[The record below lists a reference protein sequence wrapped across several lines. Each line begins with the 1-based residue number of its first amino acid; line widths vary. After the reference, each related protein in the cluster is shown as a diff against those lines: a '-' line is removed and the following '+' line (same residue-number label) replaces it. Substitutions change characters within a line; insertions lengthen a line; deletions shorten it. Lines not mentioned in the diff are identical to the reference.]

1 MSKKPEEE
9 FTKSDRDSVVDKMF
23 AELGIDETMKKEL
36 VESGRMTKDVLRV
49 ESADQVRR
57 RIEMDKSI
65 GRFREST
72 RHVEKNLNL
81 INDGIDRIERD
92 LIPVVLSFLVG
103 LKGNLVNLRST
114 VIGKGKRAAKTNLQ
128 AVYFETDVKPIIE
141 EEFATIEETLTS
153 GMSAP
158 ILEKIRVLTDTLKDA
173 ANETHDELTTLKAS
187 IDDFTQRI
195 STEVEFLSTELTM
208 KPKVAIPKEVE
219 AQLRE
224 LARHVKEIER
234 DLSVATEKVQNRE
247 NDIESLRSELAG
259 MKARNESLEET
270 VTSLRAEPEAKAETV
285 AELRKHIKSMET
297 LHDLLND
304 RLEEASLELQ
314 ASQIES
320 RQLGDAKNKND
331 LLIEDLKGNIRHF
344 EDEMKKADERLAG
357 VDELRARLRSYESG
371 EGARELERV
380 KTELDRISASHERNT
395 SDYNATKQKLQVTE
409 EALRGYL
416 GLMDRTEKTKA
427 FLMVEDNIEMSIKE
441 IARSLGVAPAIVK
454 QWAEDFHQLGIA
466 KIVDGEK
473 LVLTRE
479 KVDLS

>member
-9 FTKSDRDSVVDKMF
+9 FTKSDRASVVDKMF
-23 AELGIDETMKKEL
+23 AELGIDEAMKKEL

-81 INDGIDRIERD
+81 INDGIDNIERD

-114 VIGKGKRAAKTNLQ
+114 VIGKSKRRAKTNLQ
-128 AVYFETDVKPIIE
+128 AVYFENDVIPIIE
-141 EEFATIEETLTS
+141 EEFAAIEETLTS

-173 ANETHDELTTLKAS
+173 ANETHDELTTLKAT
-187 IDDFTQRI
+187 IDDFTQRL

-219 AQLRE
+219 EQLRE
-224 LARHVKEIER
+224 LSRHVKELER
-234 DLSVATEKVQNRE
+234 DLSMATEKVQNRE
-247 NDIESLRSELAG
+247 NDIESLQSELVG
-259 MKARNESLEET
+259 MKVRNESLEET
-270 VTSLRAEPEAKAETV
+270 VASLRASPAAEAETV

-297 LHDLLND
+297 LHDLLTE
-304 RLEEASLELQ
+304 RVEEGSQELQ
-314 ASQIES
+314 AAKIES
-320 RQLGDAKNKND
+320 RQLRDAKNKND
-331 LLIEDLKGNIRHF
+331 LQIEDLSSNIRLL
-344 EDEMKKADERLAG
+344 EDEMKKANERFAG

-380 KTELDRISASHERNT
+380 KTELDRISASHERTT
-395 SDYNATKQKLQVTE
+395 SDYKVTQQKLQVTE

-416 GLMDRTEKTKA
+416 DLMDRTEKTKA
-427 FLMVEDNIEMSIKE
+427 FLMVEDNVEMSIRE
-441 IARSLGVAPAIVK
+441 IARSLGVAPAVVM
-454 QWAEDFHQLGIA
+454 QWAEDFHELGIA

>member
-1 MSKKPEEE
+1 MSKKPEEKFPE
-9 FTKSDRDSVVDKMF
+9 SDRDSVVDKML
-23 AELGIDETMKKEL
+23 AELGIDESMKVEL

-65 GRFREST
+65 DRFREST
-72 RHVEKNLNL
+72 RHVERNLNL
-81 INDGIDRIERD
+81 INDGIDHIERD

-114 VIGKGKRAAKTNLQ
+114 VISKSKRRAKTNLQ
-128 AVYFETDVKPIIE
+128 AVYFENEVIPIME
-141 EEFATIEETLTS
+141 EEFQAIEGTLTS

-158 ILEKIRVLTDTLKDA
+158 ILEKVRVLTDTLKDA

-187 IDDFTQRI
+187 IDDFTQRL

-208 KPKVAIPKEVE
+208 KPKVAIPKRVE
-219 AQLRE
+219 EQLRE
-224 LARHVKEIER
+224 LSRHVKEQER
-234 DLSVATEKVQNRE
+234 NLTIATEKVQNRE
-247 NDIESLRSELAG
+247 SDIASLQRELAG
-259 MKARNESLEET
+259 MKVRNESLEET
-270 VTSLRAEPEAKAETV
+270 VNSLRGAPAAEAETV

-297 LHDLLND
+297 LHDLIND
-304 RLEEASLELQ
+304 RLQDASQELQ
-314 ASQIES
+314 AAQVENRQIRE
-320 RQLGDAKNKND
+320 AKNKND
-331 LLIEDLKGNIRHF
+331 LLIEDLGGNVRHF
-344 EDEMKKADERLAG
+344 EDELKKANERLAG

-380 KTELDRISASHERNT
+380 KTELDRITASHERT
-395 SDYNATKQKLQVTE
+395 KSDYQATQLKLQLTE
-409 EALRGYL
+409 GALRGYL

-427 FLMVEDNIEMSIKE
+427 FLMVEDNLEMSIKE

>member
-1 MSKKPEEE
+1 MSKKPDEKIAE
-9 FTKSDRDSVVDKMF
+9 SDRDSVIDKMF
-23 AELGIDETMKKEL
+23 AELGVDETMKKEL
-36 VESGRMTKDVLRV
+36 VASGRMTQDVLRV
-49 ESADQVRR
+49 ETADQVRR

-141 EEFATIEETLTS
+141 AEFVTIEETLTS

-158 ILEKIRVLTDTLKDA
+158 ILEKIRVLTDNLKDA

-187 IDDFTQRI
+187 IDDFTQRL

-219 AQLRE
+219 EQLKA
-224 LARHVKEIER
+224 LSRHVKEQER
-234 DLSVATEKVQNRE
+234 NLVLATEKVQNRE
-247 NDIESLRSELAG
+247 NDIESLQSELAG

-270 VTSLRAEPEAKAETV
+270 VNSFRAAPAAEAETV

-297 LHDLLND
+297 LQDLLD
-304 RLEEASLELQ
+304 ERVEEGSQDLQ
-314 ASQIES
+314 AAQIEN
-320 RQLGDAKNKND
+320 RQLRDIKDKSVLQIQD
-331 LLIEDLKGNIRHF
+331 LTGSIKHL
-344 EDEMKKADERLAG
+344 EDELKKANERSAG

-380 KTELDRISASHERNT
+380 KTELDRISASHERTT
-395 SDYNATKQKLQVTE
+395 SDYKATQQKLQVTE

-416 GLMDRTEKTKA
+416 GLMDHTEKTKA
-427 FLMVEDNIEMSIKE
+427 FLMVEDNLEMPIRE

-454 QWAEDFHQLGIA
+454 QWAEDFQQLGIA

-473 LVLTRE
+473 LVLARE
-479 KVDLS
+479 KIDLS

>member
-1 MSKKPEEE
+1 MSKKPEEKI
-9 FTKSDRDSVVDKMF
+9 TKKGRDSVVDKML
-23 AELGIDETMKKEL
+23 AELGIDETMKKDL

-49 ESADQVRR
+49 ETADQVRR

-72 RHVEKNLNL
+72 RHVERNLNL
-81 INDGIDRIERD
+81 INDGIDHIERD

-114 VIGKGKRAAKTNLQ
+114 VIAKSKRLAKTNLQ
-128 AVYFETDVKPIIE
+128 AVYFSTAVTPVIE
-141 EEFATIEETLTS
+141 EEFAAIEETLTS

-187 IDDFTQRI
+187 IDDFTQRL

-219 AQLRE
+219 EQLKA
-224 LARHVKEIER
+224 LSRHVKEQER
-234 DLSVATEKVQNRE
+234 NLIMATEKVQNRE
-247 NDIESLRSELAG
+247 NDIESLQSELAG

-270 VTSLRAEPEAKAETV
+270 VNSFRAAPAAEAETV

-297 LHDLLND
+297 LQDLLD
-304 RLEEASLELQ
+304 ERVEEGSQELQ
-314 ASQIES
+314 ATQIEN
-320 RQLGDAKNKND
+320 RQLRDAKNKND
-331 LLIEDLKGNIRHF
+331 LQIEDLSGSIRHL
-344 EDEMKKADERLAG
+344 EDELKKANERFAG

-380 KTELDRISASHERNT
+380 KTELDRITASHERTT
-395 SDYNATKQKLQVTE
+395 SDYKVTQQKLQVTE

-416 GLMDRTEKTKA
+416 GLMDHTEKTKA
-427 FLMVEDNIEMSIKE
+427 FLMVEDNLEMPIRE

-454 QWAEDFHQLGIA
+454 QWAEDFQQLGIA

-479 KVDLS
+479 KIDLS

>member
-1 MSKKPEEE
+1 MSKKPEE
-9 FTKSDRDSVVDKMF
+9 KSPKSGRDSVVDKMF
-23 AELGIDETMKKEL
+23 TELGIDDAMKKEL

-65 GRFREST
+65 DRFREST
-72 RHVEKNLNL
+72 RNVERNLNL
-81 INDGIDRIERD
+81 INDGTDHIERD

-114 VIGKGKRAAKTNLQ
+114 VIGKSKRRAKTNLQ
-128 AVYFETDVKPIIE
+128 AVYFETEVAPIIE
-141 EEFATIEETLTS
+141 EEFAAIEETLTS

-173 ANETHDELTTLKAS
+173 TNETHDELTTLKAS
-187 IDDFTQRI
+187 IDDFTQRL

-219 AQLRE
+219 EQLRE
-224 LARHVKEIER
+224 LSRHVKELER
-234 DLSVATEKVQNRE
+234 NLSVATEKVQNRE
-247 NDIESLRSELAG
+247 NDIESLQSELAG

-270 VTSLRAEPEAKAETV
+270 VNSLRAAPAAEADTV
-285 AELRKHIKSMET
+285 AELRKHIKSQET
-297 LHDLLND
+297 LHDLLNE
-304 RLEEASLELQ
+304 RLEETTQELQ
-314 ASQIES
+314 ATQIET
-320 RQLGDAKNKND
+320 RQIRDAKNKND
-331 LLIEDLKGNIRHF
+331 LLIEDLGGNIKQF
-344 EDEMKKADERLAG
+344 EDEIKKANERLAG

-380 KTELDRISASHERNT
+380 KTELDRISASHERTT
-395 SDYNATKQKLQVTE
+395 SDYKATQQKLQLTQ

-427 FLMVEDNIEMSIKE
+427 FLMVEDNSEMLIRE

-454 QWAEDFHQLGIA
+454 QWAEDFHTLGIA

>member
-1 MSKKPEEE
+1 MSKKPEEKNP
-9 FTKSDRDSVVDKMF
+9 KSDRASVVDKML
-23 AELGIDETMKKEL
+23 AELGIDDAMKKEL

-72 RHVEKNLNL
+72 RHVERNLNL

-103 LKGNLVNLRST
+103 LKGSLVNLRST
-114 VIGKGKRAAKTNLQ
+114 VIGKGKRRAKTNLQ
-128 AVYFETDVKPIIE
+128 AVYFETEVAPVIE
-141 EEFATIEETLTS
+141 EEFAAIEETLTS

-173 ANETHDELTTLKAS
+173 TNETHDELTTLKAS
-187 IDDFTQRI
+187 IDDFTQRL

-219 AQLRE
+219 EQLRA
-224 LARHVKEIER
+224 LARYVKELER
-234 DLSVATEKVQNRE
+234 DLSVASEKVQNRE
-247 NDIESLRSELAG
+247 NDIESLQSELAG

-270 VTSLRAEPEAKAETV
+270 VTSLRAAPAAEAETV

-297 LHDLLND
+297 LQDLLD
-304 RLEEASLELQ
+304 ERVEKGSQELQ
-314 ASQIES
+314 AAQIES
-320 RQLGDAKNKND
+320 RQLRDAKNKSA
-331 LLIEDLKGNIRHF
+331 LQIEDLSGSIKHL
-344 EDEMKKADERLAG
+344 EDEMKKANERLAG

-380 KTELDRISASHERNT
+380 KTELDRISASHERTT
-395 SDYNATKQKLQVTE
+395 SDYKAMQQKLQVTE

-416 GLMDRTEKTKA
+416 GLMDHTDKTKA
-427 FLMVEDNIEMSIKE
+427 FLMVEDNLEMPIRE

-454 QWAEDFHQLGIA
+454 QWAEDFQQLGIA

>member
-1 MSKKPEEE
+1 MSKKPDEKIPVSE
-9 FTKSDRDSVVDKMF
+9 RGSVVDKML
-23 AELGIDETMKKEL
+23 AELGIDDTMKKEL

-65 GRFREST
+65 DRFREST
-72 RHVEKNLNL
+72 RHVERNLNL

-114 VIGKGKRAAKTNLQ
+114 VIGKSKRRAKTNLQ
-128 AVYFETDVKPIIE
+128 AVYFTTEVTPIIE
-141 EEFATIEETLTS
+141 EEFAAIEETLTS

-187 IDDFTQRI
+187 IDDFTQRL

-219 AQLRE
+219 EQLRE
-224 LARHVKEIER
+224 LSRFVKELER
-234 DLSVATEKVQNRE
+234 NLSVATEKVQNRE
-247 NDIESLRSELAG
+247 NDIESLQSELAG
-259 MKARNESLEET
+259 MKVRNESLEET
-270 VTSLRAEPEAKAETV
+270 VNNLRAAPAAEAETV

-304 RLEEASLELQ
+304 RLEKASQELQ
-314 ASQIES
+314 ATQIEN
-320 RQLGDAKNKND
+320 RQLRDAKNKSD
-331 LLIEDLKGNIRHF
+331 LLVDDLGGNIRHF
-344 EDEMKKADERLAG
+344 EEEMKKANERLAG
-357 VDELRARLRSYESG
+357 VDELRARLRSHESG

-380 KTELDRISASHERNT
+380 KTELDRISASHERITN
-395 SDYNATKQKLQVTE
+395 DYKATQQKLQITQ

-427 FLMVEDNIEMSIKE
+427 FLMVEDNSEMSIRE
-441 IARSLGVAPAIVK
+441 IARSLGVAPAIVN
-454 QWAEDFHQLGIA
+454 QWAEDFHALGIA

>member
-1 MSKKPEEE
+1 MSKKPDEKNP
-9 FTKSDRDSVVDKMF
+9 KSDRDTVVDKMF
-23 AELGIDETMKKEL
+23 AELGIDDAMKKDL

-72 RHVEKNLNL
+72 RNVEKNLNL
-81 INDGIDRIERD
+81 INDGIDHIERD

-114 VIGKGKRAAKTNLQ
+114 IIGKSKRRAKTNLQ
-128 AVYFETDVKPIIE
+128 AVYFKTEVTPIIE
-141 EEFATIEETLTS
+141 EEFAAIEETLTS

-187 IDDFTQRI
+187 IDDFTQRL

-208 KPKVAIPKEVE
+208 KPKVAIPKEVAE
-219 AQLRE
+219 QLKA
-224 LARHVKEIER
+224 LSRHVKE
-234 DLSVATEKVQNRE
+234 
-247 NDIESLRSELAG
+247 ELAG

-270 VTSLRAEPEAKAETV
+270 VNSLRAVPAAGAETV

-297 LHDLLND
+297 LHDLLNE
-304 RLEEASLELQ
+304 RLEKASQELQ
-314 ASQIES
+314 ATQIES
-320 RQLGDAKNKND
+320 RQLRDAKNKND
-331 LLIEDLKGNIRHF
+331 LLIEDLGGNIRHL
-344 EDEMKKADERLAG
+344 EDELKKANERLAG

-371 EGARELERV
+371 ESARELERV
-380 KTELDRISASHERNT
+380 KTELDRISASHERTT
-395 SDYNATKQKLQVTE
+395 SDYKATHVKLQLTE

-427 FLMVEDNIEMSIKE
+427 FLMVEDNLEMPIRE

-479 KVDLS
+479 KIDLS

>member
-1 MSKKPEEE
+1 MSKKPEEKFPE
-9 FTKSDRDSVVDKMF
+9 SDRDSVVDKMLE
-23 AELGIDETMKKEL
+23 ELGIDESMKVEL

-65 GRFREST
+65 DRFREST
-72 RHVEKNLNL
+72 RHVERNLNL
-81 INDGIDRIERD
+81 INDGIDHIERD

-114 VIGKGKRAAKTNLQ
+114 VISKSKRRAKTNLQ
-128 AVYFETDVKPIIE
+128 AVYFENEVIPIMEAEFQAIE
-141 EEFATIEETLTS
+141 GTLTS

-158 ILEKIRVLTDTLKDA
+158 ILEKVRVLTDTLKDA

-187 IDDFTQRI
+187 IDDFTQRL

-208 KPKVAIPKEVE
+208 KPKVAIPKQVE
-219 AQLRE
+219 EQLRE
-224 LARHVKEIER
+224 LSRHVKEQER
-234 DLSVATEKVQNRE
+234 NLSIATEKVQNRE
-247 NDIESLRSELAG
+247 SDIAELQRELAG
-259 MKARNESLEET
+259 MKVRNESLEET
-270 VTSLRAEPEAKAETV
+270 VNSLRAAPAAEAETV

-297 LHDLLND
+297 LHDLIND
-304 RLEEASLELQ
+304 RLQDASQELQ
-314 ASQIES
+314 AAQVENRQIRE
-320 RQLGDAKNKND
+320 AKNKND
-331 LLIEDLKGNIRHF
+331 LLIEDLGGNVRHF
-344 EDEMKKADERLAG
+344 EDELKKANERLAG

-380 KTELDRISASHERNT
+380 KTELDRITASHERT
-395 SDYNATKQKLQVTE
+395 KSDYQATQVKLQLTE

-427 FLMVEDNIEMSIKE
+427 FLMVEDNLEMSIRE

>member
-1 MSKKPEEE
+1 MSKKSEE
-9 FTKSDRDSVVDKMF
+9 KIPQKGRDTVVEKMLT
-23 AELGIDETMKKEL
+23 ELGIDEAMKKEL

-49 ESADQVRR
+49 ETADQVRR

-72 RHVEKNLNL
+72 RHVENNLNL

-128 AVYFETDVKPIIE
+128 AVYFETAVKPIIE

-187 IDDFTQRI
+187 IDDFTQRL

-208 KPKVAIPKEVE
+208 KPKVAIPKKVE

-224 LARHVKEIER
+224 LARHIKELER

-247 NDIESLRSELAG
+247 NDIESMRSEFAG

-270 VTSLRAEPEAKAETV
+270 VTSLRAAPEAEAETV

-297 LHDLLND
+297 LHDLLNE

-314 ASQIES
+314 ASQIEN

-331 LLIEDLKGNIRHF
+331 LLVEDLKGKIRHF
-344 EDEMKKADERLAG
+344 EDEMKKANERLAG

-380 KTELDRISASHERNT
+380 KTELDRISASHERTT
-395 SDYNATKQKLQVTE
+395 SDYKATQQKLQLTQ

-427 FLMVEDNIEMSIKE
+427 FLMVEDNSEMLIRE

-454 QWAEDFHQLGIA
+454 QWAEDFHTLGIA

>member
-1 MSKKPEEE
+1 MSKKPDEKNP
-9 FTKSDRDSVVDKMF
+9 KSDRDTVVDKMF
-23 AELGIDETMKKEL
+23 AELGIDDAMKKDL

-72 RHVEKNLNL
+72 RNVEKNLNL
-81 INDGIDRIERD
+81 INDGIDHIERD

-114 VIGKGKRAAKTNLQ
+114 IIGKSKRRAKTNLQ
-128 AVYFETDVKPIIE
+128 AVYFKTEVTPIIE
-141 EEFATIEETLTS
+141 EEFAAIEETLTS

-187 IDDFTQRI
+187 IDDFTQRL

-208 KPKVAIPKEVE
+208 KPKVAIPKEVAE
-219 AQLRE
+219 QLKA
-224 LARHVKEIER
+224 LSRHVKELER

-247 NDIESLRSELAG
+247 NDIESLQSELAG

-270 VTSLRAEPEAKAETV
+270 VNSLRAVPAAGAETV

-297 LHDLLND
+297 LHDLLNE
-304 RLEEASLELQ
+304 RLEKASQELQ
-314 ASQIES
+314 ATQIES
-320 RQLGDAKNKND
+320 RQLRDAKNKND
-331 LLIEDLKGNIRHF
+331 LLIEDLGGNIRHL
-344 EDEMKKADERLAG
+344 EDELKKANERLAG

-371 EGARELERV
+371 ESARELERV
-380 KTELDRISASHERNT
+380 KTELDRISASHERTT
-395 SDYNATKQKLQVTE
+395 SDYKATHVKLQLTE

-427 FLMVEDNIEMSIKE
+427 FLMVEDNLEMPIRE

-479 KVDLS
+479 KIDLS

>member
-1 MSKKPEEE
+1 MSKKPEE
-9 FTKSDRDSVVDKMF
+9 KSPKSSRDSVVNKMLS
-23 AELGIDETMKKEL
+23 ELGIDEAMKKEL

-49 ESADQVRR
+49 ETADQVRR

-72 RHVEKNLNL
+72 RHVERNLNL
-81 INDGIDRIERD
+81 INDGIDNIERD

-114 VIGKGKRAAKTNLQ
+114 VIGKSKRRAKTNLQ
-128 AVYFETDVKPIIE
+128 AVYFENDVIPIIE
-141 EEFATIEETLTS
+141 EEFAAIEETLTS

-187 IDDFTQRI
+187 IDDFTQRL

-219 AQLRE
+219 EQLRE
-224 LARHVKEIER
+224 LSRHVKELER
-234 DLSVATEKVQNRE
+234 DLSMATEKVQNRE
-247 NDIESLRSELAG
+247 NDIESLQSELVG
-259 MKARNESLEET
+259 MKVRNESLEET
-270 VTSLRAEPEAKAETV
+270 VNSLRAAPAAEADTV

-297 LHDLLND
+297 LHDLLTE
-304 RLEEASLELQ
+304 RVEEGSQELQ
-314 ASQIES
+314 AAKIES
-320 RQLGDAKNKND
+320 RQLRDAKNKND
-331 LLIEDLKGNIRHF
+331 LQIEDLSSNIRLL
-344 EDEMKKADERLAG
+344 EDEMKKANERFAG

-380 KTELDRISASHERNT
+380 KTELDRISASHERTT
-395 SDYNATKQKLQVTE
+395 SDYKVTQQKLQVTE

-416 GLMDRTEKTKA
+416 DLMDRTEKTKA
-427 FLMVEDNIEMSIKE
+427 FLMVEDNVEMSIRE
-441 IARSLGVAPAIVK
+441 IARSLGVAPAIVM
-454 QWAEDFHQLGIA
+454 QWAEDFHELGIA

>member
-1 MSKKPEEE
+1 MSKKPEEKNP
-9 FTKSDRDSVVDKMF
+9 KSDRASVVDKML
-23 AELGIDETMKKEL
+23 AELGIDDAMKKEL

-72 RHVEKNLNL
+72 RHVERNLNL
-81 INDGIDRIERD
+81 INDGTDHIERD

-114 VIGKGKRAAKTNLQ
+114 VIGKSKRRAKTNLQ
-128 AVYFETDVKPIIE
+128 AVYFETEVAPIIE
-141 EEFATIEETLTS
+141 EEFAAIEETLTS

-173 ANETHDELTTLKAS
+173 TNETHDELTTLKAS
-187 IDDFTQRI
+187 IDDFTQRL

-219 AQLRE
+219 EQLRA
-224 LARHVKEIER
+224 LARYVKELER
-234 DLSVATEKVQNRE
+234 DLSVASEKVQNRE
-247 NDIESLRSELAG
+247 NDIESLQSELAG

-270 VTSLRAEPEAKAETV
+270 VTSLRAAPAAEAETV

-297 LHDLLND
+297 LQDLLD
-304 RLEEASLELQ
+304 ERVEKGSQELQ
-314 ASQIES
+314 AAQIES
-320 RQLGDAKNKND
+320 RQLRDAKNKSA
-331 LLIEDLKGNIRHF
+331 LQIEDLSGSIKHL
-344 EDEMKKADERLAG
+344 EDEMKKANERLAG

-380 KTELDRISASHERNT
+380 KTELDRISASHERTT
-395 SDYNATKQKLQVTE
+395 SDYKAMQQKLQVTE

-416 GLMDRTEKTKA
+416 DLMDHTDKTKA
-427 FLMVEDNIEMSIKE
+427 FLMVEDNLEMPIRE

-454 QWAEDFHQLGIA
+454 QWAEDFQQLGIA

>member
-1 MSKKPEEE
+1 MSKKPEEK
-9 FTKSDRDSVVDKMF
+9 FTERDKDSVIDKMF
-23 AELGIDETMKKEL
+23 AELGVDDTMKKEL
-36 VESGRMTKDVLRV
+36 VESGRMTQDVLRV

-57 RIEMDKSI
+57 RMEMDKSI

-72 RHVEKNLNL
+72 RHLEKNLNL

-141 EEFATIEETLTS
+141 AEFATIEETLTS

-158 ILEKIRVLTDTLKDA
+158 ILEKIRVLTDNLKDA

-187 IDDFTQRI
+187 IDDFTQRL

-224 LARHVKEIER
+224 LARHIKEMER

-259 MKARNESLEET
+259 MKVRNESLEET
-270 VTSLRAEPEAKAETV
+270 VASLRAAPEAKAETV

-304 RLEEASLELQ
+304 RLEEAFQELQ
-314 ASQIES
+314 AAQIEN
-320 RQLGDAKNKND
+320 RQLSDAKNKSA
-331 LLIEDLKGNIRHF
+331 LLIEDLKGNVRHF
-344 EDEMKKADERLAG
+344 DDEM
-357 VDELRARLRSYESG
+357 
-371 EGARELERV
+371 
-380 KTELDRISASHERNT
+380 
-395 SDYNATKQKLQVTE
+395 TKVVNLV
-409 EALRGYL
+409 
-416 GLMDRTEKTKA
+416 
-427 FLMVEDNIEMSIKE
+427 S
-441 IARSLGVAPAIVK
+441 APASQFGSI
-454 QWAEDFHQLGIA
+454 EI
-466 KIVDGEK
+466 
-473 LVLTRE
+473 TSYSRR
-479 KVDLS
+479 